1 MIMARSWNACLVMVA
16 AVATSTPGG
25 ALAGTTYTVTDLG
38 ALPGFPDTRPVRLNS
53 AGIVVGISLD
63 AGQTTSV
70 PFRWQAGAMTSLP
83 GLESPFGSA
92 SGINDQGVIVGQ
104 SALAGL
110 QPVRWDSGVITALP
124 RLPGGTGFN
133 AGATAVSE
141 SGVIVG
147 FSSYAGGGLFH
158 VHAAQWF
165 GGAVYDLGALPG
177 DASSLAWAVNESGQ
191 AVGRSGPAINQP
203 RRAVLWEDGIPTDLG
218 VLPGD
223 SVSNA
228 LEINDLGDAVG
239 VSGEWVASLSMVV
252 GRPTL
257 WDDLGP
263 LSLPLLAGHTN
274 GLATGINDAGA
285 AVGQSFVYEAGCGI
299 SDPRAVLWESG
310 SALDLNSLIDPG
322 TPGWLLT
329 EAMRI
334 NDRGQI
340 IGRGVFDG
348 QFRAFLATP
357 IPEPSSICAMLVI
370 TACAFRSHRSR

>member
-1 MIMARSWNACLVMVA
+1 MRAEWRVTIMARGLSPILI
-16 AVATSTPGG
+16 AVALVAMSSGDR
-25 ALAGTTYTVTDLG
+25 ALAGTIYTVTDLG

-53 AGIVVGISLD
+53 AGVVVGLSLN

-70 PFRWQAGAMTSLP
+70 PFRWQSGAMTALP

-104 SALAGL
+104 SAMAGL
-110 QPVRWDSGVITALP
+110 AQPVRWDSGVITALP

-133 AGATAVSE
+133 AGATAVNE

-147 FSSYAGGGLFH
+147 FSSYASGGLFH

-191 AVGRSGPAINQP
+191 AVGRSGPAVNQP

-228 LEINDLGDAVG
+228 LEINDLGHAVG

-252 GRPTL
+252 GWPTL
-257 WDDLGP
+257 WDDLGL

-285 AVGQSFVYEAGCGI
+285 AVGQSFVYEAG
-299 SDPRAVLWESG
+299 PE
-310 SALDLNSLIDPG
+310 
-322 TPGWLLT
+322 
-329 EAMRI
+329 
-334 NDRGQI
+334 
-340 IGRGVFDG
+340 
-348 QFRAFLATP
+348 LATF
-357 IPEPSSICAMLVI
+357 ERCFGKA
-370 TACAFRSHRSR
+370 ARRST